1 MNKFALL
8 ILAIAFSFFAIY
20 INQQSWNMVMPHFFG
35 LPALTYLQT
44 FIGGMT
50 ISMIVGT
57 RTREEIMWDAFKK
70 KEIGANGFDLE
81 LKMVV
86 QSFISK
92 SLMFGILW
100 IFFKWAT

>member
-8 ILAIAFSFFAIY
+8 ILTIAFSFFAIY

-35 LPALTYLQT
+35 LPPLTYLQT

-50 ISMIVGT
+50 ISMMLGSNS
-57 RTREEIMWDAFKK
+57 RESMMWEAFKK
-70 KEIGANGFDLE
+70 KEPEAE
-81 LKMVV
+81 LKMII
-86 QSFISK
+86 QSFVAK
-92 SLMFGILW
+92 PFLFFILW